1 MCSPALSALVPYVL
15 LDPCA
20 LRTLVPCMVCT
31 LLTSCRASRALVPYM
46 ARVLHAL
53 VPHVLCAIRALVSHV
68 PRALNASVLYLP
80 RALCGLI
87 PREPFFFTYPVVSY
101 LVYSMS

>member
-1 MCSPALSALVPYVL
+1 MCSPALRALVPYAL
-15 LDPCA
+15 FDPCA
-20 LRTLVPCMVCT
+20 LRTLVPYMVCA
-31 LLTSCRASRALVPYM
+31 LLTCCRASRALVPYM
-46 ARVLHAL
+46 ACVLHAL
-53 VPHVLCAIRALVSHV
+53 VPHVPHALS
-68 PRALNASVLYLP
+68 PSVLYLP